1 MATPFDFYDIKRIG
15 FEHDVAF
22 NENLSWWDTG
32 SEYKTKIG
40 KHLRPFLDLDCSD
53 YRYSCCFNELCLLS
67 KKLSRQDLVN
77 SSETGICIFLNGSL
91 ALLNVIRCLKIYAK
105 RKRLLIIG
113 TPYFSVPLLCQSFGL
128 DYCFFPVVSGSKL
141 KISAKEILSSDCD
154 CILFT
159 NPLYCS
165 GVALHS
171 DNRSEVLKVIK
182 SGRLCIFDE
191 CITPNGHELIRTLGS
206 HKNTIYIYSPL
217 KAIAIN
223 GIKFSAVIS
232 SASIRESIIND
243 TDFFTGSLTIS
254 TISAIR
260 FFLSKDFDAIIDIR
274 REHIKHNLK
283 ALREVMA
290 TEAKLDFDS
299 IFYTNYVFFQHPCNC
314 DNVGRILRKICKKAR
329 CLVIPAQA
337 SGITLPPNHFGF
349 RINLLLNSD
358 YIKEKVTKIQTLL
371 TYEVKPFR
379 T

>member
-1 MATPFDFYDIKRIG
+1 MARSFAFYDIQRIG
-15 FEHDVAF
+15 LEHGIKF
-22 NENLSWWDTG
+22 KENLSWWDAG
-32 SEYKTKIG
+32 SEYKALIKG
-40 KHLRPFLDLDCSD
+40 YLNPVLNLNCHD
-53 YRYSCCFNELCLLS
+53 YRYSCDFKLLPLLS
-67 KKLSRQDLVN
+67 RKLAGAGIADDAALV
-77 SSETGICIFLNGSL
+77 SLFPNGSL

-105 RKRLLIIG
+105 CKKLLIVG
-113 TPYFSVPLLCQSFGL
+113 TPYFGVPLLCQSFGL
-128 DYCFFPVVSGSKL
+128 DYSFVPWVSGNKL
-141 KISAKEILSSDCD
+141 KISAKEALSSDCD

-159 NPLYCS
+159 NPFYCS
-165 GVALHS
+165 GIALHS
-171 DNRSEVLKVIK
+171 DNRNEVLKVIK

-358 YIKEKVTKIQTLL
+358 YIKEKVTKIQMLL
-371 TYEVKPFR
+371 TYEG
-379 T
+379 